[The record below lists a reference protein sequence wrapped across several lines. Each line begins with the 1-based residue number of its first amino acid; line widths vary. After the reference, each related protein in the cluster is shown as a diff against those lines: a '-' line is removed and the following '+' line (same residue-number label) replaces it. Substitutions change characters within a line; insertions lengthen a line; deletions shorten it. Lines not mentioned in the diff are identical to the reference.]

1 MNKQELNF
9 DGFDIYGHKLN
20 VCFKGDGVLSSS
32 FMIKRSRR
40 FSWSF
45 VFLAFFVFSVAV
57 ALCKE
62 VLSLTVTSCFIWTVV
77 LLMLV
82 CIKLFYII
90 VDKESVLI
98 VKDLGVQFTR
108 SGRFGKET
116 KQFIEQERIVDVIIN
131 EVITM
136 HQVVFY
142 LMLLITDD
150 TEDNTKEKQKLFPLF
165 TSSMP
170 CLETIKP
177 IYRGHIVDMAEE
189 YGGLIFGV
197 EHRFYGLS
205 TFESCLDNYNLTFL
219 SSSQALADLAA
230 FVVFARDSYGM
241 TDKNKWIAYG
251 GSYPGSLAAWFKLKY
266 PNLVSGAVASSAPV
280 EAKTDFKEYNNVV
293 ASSFTSALVGG
304 SEKCRDNIKNAFDE
318 VDQLIAEK
326 EFTTLERDFLSC
338 KNLSSTNDTWLFS
351 LNLAN
356 IFDSIVQYNEEGGGF
371 SIASVCRYMTPAHLT
386 PYENLVQ
393 FVQTFFPSTGLPC
406 MNNNYASFLSS
417 LKKTKRDPTGQSWDR
432 QWTYQTCSEFGY
444 YQTCDKNTSCLFS
457 NRSADLSHFLG
468 ICSDIFGIP
477 PKQVF
482 ENVAFTNYN
491 YGGDKPKGSK
501 TVFVNGSIDPWHALS
516 VLSNQT
522 SSQVA
527 IFIPGTAHCANM
539 NSDSP
544 DDPPAL
550 RQARQEVSRLVGMWL

>member
-1 MNKQELNF
+1 MVRLSQPFVLLIIFALRVSCFRTEISIKFRNLVHKNQYLRSARHDAIEEHTITQPVDHVAAKEKNVTFKQRYWVNPSYWRKS
-9 DGFDIYGHKLN
+9 DGP
-20 VCFKGDGVLSSS
+20 
-32 FMIKRSRR
+32 
-40 FSWSF
+40 
-45 VFLAFFVFSVAV
+45 VFLYIGGEFEMSGD
-57 ALCKE
+57 
-62 VLSLTVTSCFIWTVV
+62 FID
-77 LLMLV
+77 
-82 CIKLFYII
+82 Y
-90 VDKESVLI
+90 
-98 VKDLGVQFTR
+98 
-108 SGRFGKET
+108 
-116 KQFIEQERIVDVIIN
+116 
-131 EVITM
+131 
-136 HQVVFY
+136 
-142 LMLLITDD
+142 
-150 TEDNTKEKQKLFPLF
+150 
-165 TSSMP
+165 
-170 CLETIKP
+170 
-177 IYRGHIVDMAEE
+177 GHIVDMAEK

-219 SSSQALADLAA
+219 SSPQALADLAA

-304 SEKCRDNIKNAFDE
+304 SEKCRDNIKKAFDE

-338 KNLSSTNDTWLFS
+338 RNLSSTNDTWLFS

-356 IFDSIVQYNEEGGGF
+356 IFDSIVQYNDEGSGF
-371 SIASVCRYMTPAHLT
+371 SIASVCQYMTPAHVT

-417 LKKTKRDPTGQSWDR
+417 LNKTKQDPTGQSWDR

-444 YQTCDKNTSCLFS
+444 YRTCDKNTSCLFS
-457 NRSADLSHFLG
+457 SRLADLSLFLG

-544 DDPPAL
+544 DDPLAL
-550 RQARQEVSRLVGMWL
+550 RQARQEVSRLVGKWL